1 MCGVIG
7 VVTAVMLAVP
17 VLLLAGAYLWN
28 PELVGPALLACAI
41 YAWVWLRFRP
51 VRFVVH
57 PDRLE
62 VIWPLRRC
70 VLPRSGISEVRALDR
85 RSLRREVGW
94 GARVGAGGLWGGF
107 GWLWTAR
114 RGIVQMYIS
123 RVDGL

>member
-1 MCGVIG
+1 
-7 VVTAVMLAVP
+7 
-17 VLLLAGAYLWN
+17 
-28 PELVGPALLACAI
+28 
-41 YAWVWLRFRP
+41 
-51 VRFVVH
+51 
-57 PDRLE
+57 
-62 VIWPLRRC
+62 PLRRC

-123 RVDGL
+123 RVDGLVWIERGGERPWLVTPAAPAASPPPAAPAVFSQALSPPSR